1 MDTRDTRNTPQPASR
16 PAPAL
21 TGVRRVLRQPAVLVW
36 LAFLLICAVV
46 ISRTTFTADL
56 SAFLPRS
63 PSAGQRVLVDQLR
76 DGLVSRLILVGIE
89 GGDPAG
95 RAAVSK
101 RMAASLRGDT
111 QFASVNNGEPVSEER
126 DQRFIFEHRYV
137 LSPLVTPER
146 FSAAGLHQALGDSL
160 DLLGSSAGMFAKDL
174 LPHDPT
180 GEVTTLVSRLDSDA
194 QPASQDGV
202 WASRDGQR
210 AVLVVQTAGAGS
222 DTDAQARAM
231 SAVQSAFDAAAKTAP
246 DAAPES
252 DPNAAPNAAAYHL
265 VMTGPGV
272 FSVET
277 RENIKHDVARLS
289 AVSIVLIIALLL
301 VVYRSPLALVLG
313 LLPVLSGVAAGL
325 ASVSLAFGTVH
336 GLTLGFGTTL
346 IGEAVDYSIYL
357 FVQSSQVQ
365 GRWRGVTSANAPVHD
380 PAADSLRTW
389 IATYWPTIRLGVLT
403 SICGFASM
411 LFSGFPGLVQLGL
424 YSIAGLTTA
433 ALVTRF
439 VLPHLRG
446 ARFAIRDVSR
456 LAATLARLTRA
467 APRLRGALVVLL
479 IAAVAALAF
488 HREHLWSHELSA
500 LSPVSRQS
508 TSLDE
513 SLRADLGAPDV
524 RYLVVISGASQE
536 AVLEGAEKVSAQLQP
551 LVDNGTLAGYG
562 SPALFLPSLAAQRVR
577 LASLPPAD
585 VLAERMRAA
594 VADQSISVKADA
606 FAPFIADVQA
616 ARQQPPLQRADLR
629 GTSMALAVDALLTQ
643 RDGRW
648 TAMLSLRA
656 PEHTP
661 PATAAAAARG
671 TAVGVATIPPDQS
684 SLNADKI
691 RAAVAQAQVPDALFV
706 DMKAEADSLYI
717 NYVREDIHLSLAGL
731 AAIVVLLL
739 IALRSPRAVAR
750 TLAPLV
756 AAVLVVS
763 AGLAVAGEQLTI
775 LHLIGMLLIVAVG
788 SNYAL
793 FFNRPAHGTHD
804 ARGAGSASGNAA
816 GNLAG
821 TAFGSALATA
831 SDTPGIAPQTL
842 VSLLIANLATVA
854 GFGLLALAR
863 VPLLK
868 AFGLTV
874 GPGAILAL
882 LFSAIL
888 APAVK
893 RATASSVAE
902 RRSGERA

>member
-1 MDTRDTRNTPQPASR
+1 MPTQR
-16 PAPAL
+16 PAAPPPDR
-21 TGVRRVLRQPAVLVW
+21 TSRVHFVLRQRAVLIW
-36 LAFLLICAVV
+36 LAFLLVCAVV

-89 GGDPAG
+89 GGDTAG
-95 RAAVSK
+95 RAALSK
-101 RMAASLRGDT
+101 RMAASLRSDA
-111 QFASVNNGEPVSEER
+111 QFASVNNGEPVSEQR
-126 DQRFIFEHRYV
+126 DQRFIFEHRYL

-146 FSAAGLHQALGDSL
+146 FSASGLHQALGESL

-180 GEVTTLVSRLDSDA
+180 GEVAALVNRLDSGA
-194 QPASQDGV
+194 QPLSQDGA
-202 WASRDGQR
+202 WASRDGRR

-231 SAVQSAFDAAAKTAP
+231 AAVQHAFDSAAK
-246 DAAPES
+246 
-252 DPNAAPNAAAYHL
+252 AAPNAAVYHL
-265 VMTGPGV
+265 LMTGPGV

-289 AVSIVLIIALLL
+289 AISVVLIVALLL
-301 VVYRSPLALVLG
+301 VVYRSPLTLLLG

-365 GRWRGVTSANAPVHD
+365 SAPRQRRAAQTD
-380 PAADSLRTW
+380 ARAAAADSLREW
-389 IATYWPTIRLGVLT
+389 IALYWPTIRLGVLT

-456 LAATLARLTRA
+456 LAAVLARLTTA

-479 IAAVAALAF
+479 IAAVATLAL
-488 HREHLWSHELSA
+488 HRQHVWSHELAA

-508 TSLDE
+508 QALDE
-513 SLRADLGAPDV
+513 SLRADIGAPDV
-524 RYLVVISGASQE
+524 RYLVVISGMSEQ

-551 LVDNGTLAGYG
+551 LVDAGVLAGFE
-562 SPALFLPSLAAQRVR
+562 SPSLYLPSVAAQRAR

-585 VLAERMRAA
+585 VLTARMRAA
-594 VADQSISVKADA
+594 VADQSISVRPNA
-606 FAPFIADVQA
+606 FAPFIADVA
-616 ARQQPPLQRADLR
+616 TARTQPLLQRADLR
-629 GTSMALAVDALLTQ
+629 GTSMALAVDALLSQ
-643 RDGRW
+643 RDGHW
-648 TAMLSLRA
+648 NAMLSLRA
-656 PEHTP
+656 PDH
-661 PATAAAAARG
+661 AVVAAAGQMASADSAA
-671 TAVGVATIPPDQS
+671 DQS
-684 SLNADKI
+684 SLDAGQI
-691 RAAVAQAQVPDALFV
+691 RAAVARAQVPDALFV
-706 DMKAEADSLYI
+706 DMKAEADRLYI

-739 IALRSPRAVAR
+739 IALRSPGAVVR
-750 TLAPLV
+750 TLAPLL

-763 AGLAVAGEQLTI
+763 AALVLAGEPLTI

-793 FFNRPAHGTHD
+793 FFNKRSHD
-804 ARGAGSASGNAA
+804 PHDMTGITD
-816 GNLAG
+816 NLAYPGG
-821 TAFGSALATA
+821 TPAA
-831 SDTPGIAPQTL
+831 SGIAPQTL
-842 VSLLIANLATVA
+842 VSLLVANLATVA
-854 GFGLLALAR
+854 GFGLLAMAR

-888 APAVK
+888 APAITRVPAASPSSPSPSSSS
-893 RATASSVAE
+893 AT
-902 RRSGERA
+902 RRSGEHA